1 MRNVIIAAS
10 SVATIVVVVT
20 LILVAKLRRD
30 QLNVHNND
38 QRPAKATNGSNGFEL
53 QEKLLNTTDFA

>member
-10 SVATIVVVVT
+10 FVATIVVVT